1 MIGLAARFI
10 LVVLIV
16 VIVVVY
22 IAIKRG
28 QRRSG

>member
-10 LVVLIV
+10 LVVLIIV
-16 VIVVVY
+16 VVVVY